1 MTGAGGLLCHAHVSE
16 RSDNDHAAIM
26 QIKEQKEVLNIQFD
40 ISGFSVEEVESM
52 ICDIWV
58 DWLFLTYFMFYV
70 LVLFKKSHL

>member
-1 MTGAGGLLCHAHVSE
+1 MTGAGGLLCHARVSE

-52 ICDIWV
+52 ICDI
-58 DWLFLTYFMFYV
+58 
-70 LVLFKKSHL
+70 